1 MKHAI
6 FILILGSILFSGC
19 EKSLLTTEFSDTPVD
34 NFEALWHEFDIGYG
48 AMVAKKL
55 NWDSLKLVYGSKVN
69 NSSSDYELY
78 FAMCGLLHE
87 INDGHTDLKASGI
100 AFFRSWNRRD
110 KSFYVDSYTRSMED
124 VGKHLKIIRN
134 YYLNNS
140 YASVEAEGWN
150 FFYGTVEVN
159 QKKIGY
165 LYIPTFSLDH
175 FPDAFIQSAVDDFQ
189 LLDAVIID
197 LRFNGGGNTESFVK
211 TLNRFASEPKVF
223 LKSKYRN
230 GPLHNDFSEMFEHR
244 IRPHD
249 DCLKNKPVAI
259 LMNSY
264 TASSSEHFILGMRSQ
279 KGVITVGDTT
289 CGAFSSVNERLL
301 PNGWCFRIGGQ
312 VVYTP
317 EGNLLV
323 DSKGRYLEGIGL
335 SPDYYAPDH
344 WEPLQLHHDVPLD
357 KAIEKLTLDEF
368 N

>member
-1 MKHAI
+1 MKYAVVI
-6 FILILGSILFSGC
+6 LMFCLILLVGC
-19 EKSLLTTEFSDTPVD
+19 EKSLLTTEFSNTPVD

-48 AMVAKKL
+48 AMAAKSL
-55 NWDSLKLVYGSKVN
+55 NWDSLKLVYGSKVT
-69 NSSSDYELY
+69 NSSSDYEL
-78 FAMCGLLHE
+78 FKAMCGLLHE
-87 INDGHTDLKASGI
+87 INDGHTDLKATGV
-100 AFFRSWNRRD
+100 AFFRSWNRRE
-110 KSFYVDSYTRSMED
+110 KSFYVDRYTQSMED
-124 VGKHLKIIRN
+124 VGRQLKTIKA

-140 YASVEAEGWN
+140 FTSVEVEGWM
-150 FFYGTVEVN
+150 FFYGTVAVN

-165 LYIPTFSLDH
+165 LYIPTFSLDD
-175 FPDAFIQSAVDDFQ
+175 FPDSFIQSAVDDFQ

-211 TLNRFASEPKVF
+211 TLNRFASESKIF

-244 IRPHD
+244 IRPHSN
-249 DCLKNKPVAI
+249 CLKNKPVAI

-264 TASSSEHFILGMRSQ
+264 TASSSEHFILGMKSQ

-317 EGNLLV
+317 EGKLMV

-335 SPDYYAPDH
+335 SPDYYMPDY
-344 WEPLQLHHDVPLD
+344 WEPLLLHKDLPLD
-357 KAIEKLTLDEF
+357 KAIEKLL
-368 N
+368 

>member
-6 FILILGSILFSGC
+6 FILILGSIFFTGC
-19 EKSLLTTEFSDTPVD
+19 EKSLITTEFSDTPVD

-48 AMVAKKL
+48 AMAAKKL
-55 NWDSLKLVYGSKVN
+55 NWDSLKLVYSSKVT

-78 FAMCGLLHE
+78 EAMCGLLHE
-87 INDGHTDLKASGI
+87 INDGHTDLRSSVG
-100 AFFRSWNRRD
+100 FFRSWNRRL
-110 KSFYVDSYTRSMED
+110 KSFYVDSYTFSMEKVND
-124 VGKHLKIIRN
+124 QLKTIRA
-134 YYLNNS
+134 YYLNNN
-140 YASVEAEGWN
+140 YATVEVEGWM
-150 FFYGTVEVN
+150 FFYGTVDVN

-165 LYIPTFSLDH
+165 LYIPSFSLDH

-189 LLDAVIID
+189 LSDAVIID

-211 TLNRFASEPKVF
+211 TLNRFASESKVF

-230 GPLHNDFSEMFEHR
+230 GPSHNDFSEMFEHR
-244 IRPHD
+244 IHPHI

-264 TASSSEHFILGMRSQ
+264 TASSSEHFILGMKSQ
-279 KGVITVGDTT
+279 KDVITIGDTT
-289 CGAFSSVNERLL
+289 CGAFSSINERLL

-335 SPDYYAPDH
+335 SPDYYMPDY
-344 WEPLQLHHDVPLD
+344 WELLKLHRDLPLD
-357 KAIEKLTLDEF
+357 KAIEALT
-368 N
+368 NHK